1 MTSGGDLT
9 GRGFP
14 VTCSEAMTIRRT
26 SAVVALVGLLAMP
39 GVVFA
44 DSPPPPYPPYPPP
57 RTRPLPPRRTYPPP
71 PPVVEPPPPLSPV
84 TRAIYAPFYAAGLI
98 VRYGFY
104 YLLVAPFEVFGRTVA
119 YGVHGGVEPPPPPPE
134 RQPDESTQ

>member
-1 MTSGGDLT
+1 MAL
-9 GRGFP
+9 
-14 VTCSEAMTIRRT
+14 RRT
-26 SAVVALVGLLAMP
+26 SAIAILVALLAMP
-39 GVVFA
+39 GVVLA

-57 RTRPLPPRRTYPPP
+57 SRTRPLPPRRAYPP

-119 YGVHGGVEPPPPPPE
+119 YGVNGGVEPPPPAPPPRHE
-134 RQPDESTQ
+134 ESRQ

>member
-1 MTSGGDLT
+1 MTL
-9 GRGFP
+9 
-14 VTCSEAMTIRRT
+14 RRT
-26 SAVVALVGLLAMP
+26 SAIGILVTLLAMP
-39 GVVFA
+39 GVVVA
-44 DSPPPPYPPYPPP
+44 DSPPPPYPPYPSP
-57 RTRPLPPRRTYPPP
+57 RTTRPLPPRRVYAYPP

-119 YGVHGGVEPPPPPPE
+119 YGVHGGVEPPPAAPPPQ
-134 RQPDESTQ
+134 RDESTQ